1 MINNHKWYVLHV
13 RTGSELDIAEQLRKR
28 GFSAVVPTENRV
40 IRKGGKWTQKIYIVF
55 AGYVFIYMDYS
66 WSKYYAMSG
75 IYGIIKILGGGQ
87 NPTPLSKSETEFI
100 LYLSEMLAEP
110 SSIRFTD
117 NDNYEVVSGF
127 LLDYKDN
134 IVSVK
139 RRNKKA
145 TVRVTVAGE
154 EKDITV
160 SFVEDTEQSQQT
172 PEQTED

>member
-100 LYLSEMLAEP
+100 LKLSELLAEP
-110 SSIRFTD
+110 SVLKFKDD
-117 NDNYEVVSGF
+117 NSYEVISGF
-127 LLDYKDN
+127 LADYTDN
-134 IVSVK
+134 ITKVE
-139 RRNKKA
+139 RRYKKA
-145 TVRVTVAGE
+145 TVKVTVAGE
-154 EKDITV
+154 EKEIKV
-160 SFVEDTEQSQQT
+160 SFVEDTEQT

>member
-40 IRKGGKWTQKIYIVF
+40 IRKGGKWTQKMYIVF

-100 LYLSEMLAEP
+100 LKLSELLAEP
-110 SSIRFTD
+110 SVLKFKDD
-117 NDNYEVVSGF
+117 NSYEVISGF
-127 LLDYKDN
+127 LADYTDN
-134 IVSVK
+134 ITKVE
-139 RRNKKA
+139 RRYKKA
-145 TVRVTVAGE
+145 TVKVTVAGE
-154 EKDITV
+154 EKEIKV
-160 SFVEDTEQSQQT
+160 SFVEDTEQT

>member
-40 IRKGGKWTQKIYIVF
+40 IRKGGKWTQQVYIVF
-55 AGYVFIYMDYS
+55 VGYVFIYMDYS

-100 LYLSEMLAEP
+100 LKLSELLETP
-110 SSIRFTD
+110 SVLKFKED
-117 NDNYEVVSGF
+117 NSYEVVSGF
-127 LLDYKDN
+127 LAEYADN
-134 IVSVK
+134 ITKVE
-139 RRNKKA
+139 RRYKKA
-145 TVRVTVAGE
+145 TVKITVAGE
-154 EKDITV
+154 EKEIKV
-160 SFVEDTEQSQQT
+160 SFTEDTEQT

>member
-28 GFSAVVPTENRV
+28 GFSAVVPIENRV
-40 IRKGGKWTQKIYIVF
+40 IRKGGKWTQKMYIVF

-100 LYLSEMLAEP
+100 LKLSELLAEP
-110 SSIRFTD
+110 SVLKFKDD
-117 NDNYEVVSGF
+117 NSYEVIIGF
-127 LLDYKDN
+127 LADYTNN
-134 IVSVK
+134 ITKVE
-139 RRNKKA
+139 RRYKKA
-145 TVRVTVAGE
+145 TVKVTVVGE
-154 EKDITV
+154 EKEIKV
-160 SFVEDTEQSQQT
+160 SFVEDTEQT

>member
-100 LYLSEMLAEP
+100 LKLSELLAQPSMLK
-110 SSIRFTD
+110 FKDD
-117 NDNYEVVSGF
+117 NSYEVISGF
-127 LLDYKDN
+127 LADYTDN
-134 IVSVK
+134 ITKVE
-139 RRNKKA
+139 RRYKKA
-145 TVRVTVAGE
+145 TVKVTVAGE
-154 EKDITV
+154 EKEIKV
-160 SFVEDTEQSQQT
+160 SFVEDTEQT
-172 PEQTED
+172 PEQTAD

>member
-28 GFSAVVPTENRV
+28 GFSAVVPIENRV
-40 IRKGGKWTQKIYIVF
+40 IRKGGKWTQKMYIVF

-100 LYLSEMLAEP
+100 LKLSELLAEP
-110 SSIRFTD
+110 SVLKFKDD
-117 NDNYEVVSGF
+117 NSYEVISGF
-127 LLDYKDN
+127 LADYTNN
-134 IVSVK
+134 ITKVE
-139 RRNKKA
+139 RRYKKA
-145 TVRVTVAGE
+145 TVKVTVVGE
-154 EKDITV
+154 EKEIKV
-160 SFVEDTEQSQQT
+160 SFVEDTEQT

>member
-13 RTGSELDIAEQLRKR
+13 RTGSELDIAKQLRKR

-100 LYLSEMLAEP
+100 LKLSELLAQPSMLK
-110 SSIRFTD
+110 FKDD
-117 NDNYEVVSGF
+117 NSYEVISGF
-127 LLDYKDN
+127 LADYTDN
-134 IVSVK
+134 ITKVE
-139 RRNKKA
+139 RRYKKA
-145 TVRVTVAGE
+145 TVKVTVAGE
-154 EKDITV
+154 EKEIKV
-160 SFVEDTEQSQQT
+160 SFVEDTEQT
-172 PEQTED
+172 PEQTAD

>member
-100 LYLSEMLAEP
+100 LKLSELLAQP
-110 SSIRFTD
+110 SVLKFKDD
-117 NDNYEVVSGF
+117 NSYEVISGF
-127 LLDYKDN
+127 LADYTDN
-134 IVSVK
+134 ITKVE
-139 RRNKKA
+139 RRYKKA
-145 TVRVTVAGE
+145 TVKVTVAGE
-154 EKDITV
+154 EKEIKV
-160 SFVEDTEQSQQT
+160 SFVEDTEQT

>member
-40 IRKGGKWTQKIYIVF
+40 IRKSGKWTQKIYIVF

-87 NPTPLSKSETEFI
+87 NPTSLNKSETEFI
-100 LYLSEMLAEP
+100 LKLSELLAEP
-110 SSIRFTD
+110 SVLKFKDD
-117 NDNYEVVSGF
+117 NSYEVISGF
-127 LLDYKDN
+127 LADYTDN
-134 IVSVK
+134 ITKVE
-139 RRNKKA
+139 RRYKKA
-145 TVRVTVAGE
+145 TVKVTVAGE
-154 EKDITV
+154 EKEIKV
-160 SFVEDTEQSQQT
+160 SFVEDTEQT

>member
-40 IRKGGKWTQKIYIVF
+40 IRKGGKWTQQMYIVF
-55 AGYVFIYMDYS
+55 AGYVFIYMDYN

-87 NPTPLSKSETEFI
+87 NPTPLSKDETEFI
-100 LYLSEMLAEP
+100 LKLSELLAQP
-110 SSIRFTD
+110 SVLKFKDD
-117 NDNYEVVSGF
+117 NSYKVISGF
-127 LLDYKDN
+127 LADYTDN
-134 IVSVK
+134 ITKVE
-139 RRNKKA
+139 RRYKKA
-145 TVRVTVAGE
+145 TVKVTVAGE
-154 EKDITV
+154 EKEIKV
-160 SFVEDTEQSQQT
+160 SFVEDTEQT

>member
-40 IRKGGKWTQKIYIVF
+40 IRKGGKWTQQMYIVF

-87 NPTPLSKSETEFI
+87 NPTPLNKSETEFI
-100 LYLSEMLAEP
+100 LKLSELLAEP
-110 SSIRFTD
+110 SVLKFKDD
-117 NDNYEVVSGF
+117 NSYEVISGF
-127 LLDYKDN
+127 LADYTDN
-134 IVSVK
+134 IAKVE
-139 RRNKKA
+139 RRYKKA
-145 TVRVTVAGE
+145 TVKVTVAGE
-154 EKDITV
+154 EKEIKV
-160 SFVEDTEQSQQT
+160 SFVEDTEQT